1 MNLVQTGSEQ
11 PLRFISSA
19 PSPGKDEDLL
29 TIAYVRVQNDSPEF
43 LTVYEG
49 INQAVDIQ
57 VSTFKFRA
65 APEPIIAL
73 YDFIM
78 ATFVPQRAQ
87 ELTGNNELLLQGN
100 TPGSHAATSGSAE
113 QQQIRVLLKLASVQ
127 G

>member
-1 MNLVQTGSEQ
+1 MDLVQAGSEQ
-11 PLRFISSA
+11 PLGFISSV
-19 PSPGKDEDLL
+19 PSSGKDEDLL
-29 TIAYVRVQNDSPEF
+29 TVAYIRVQSDSPEF

-57 VSTFKFRA
+57 ISTFKFRA

-78 ATFVPQRAQ
+78 ATFVSQSAREPTVNR
-87 ELTGNNELLLQGN
+87 ELPLRGNS
-100 TPGSHAATSGSAE
+100 PGSHAPAPELAE
-113 QQQIRVLLKLASVQ
+113 QQIRVLLKLASVQ